1 MFKYLNCRTCR
12 VYLVS
17 FFLMCGIW
25 PGALYAQYQ
34 LAIITEAEDSLLID
48 KLLSPER
55 RFRDSLA
62 VTTFLSEQLN
72 TLHLNAYLEASVDSI
87 SYQDT
92 IVGAHLH
99 LGPLYKWLSL
109 RTTNIPPY
117 ILDAIGYRA
126 RGYNNKPVNMVKL
139 LELQEELLVYA
150 ENHGY
155 PFARVGLDSIQ
166 LGYGQGT
173 ASLMLDKGPLI
184 LIRQIDI
191 EGDAKISD
199 NYIKLYLGI
208 EEGAVYD
215 NSKILRIRNRIRE
228 LPFLSLS
235 KDPGITFIGDQ
246 ANILLLLNKKKAS
259 RFDFV
264 VGVLPQNANGRSL
277 NNRNFLITGTFTGEF
292 QNQFGLGERIF
303 ASFEQLRPE
312 TQELEVEF
320 NYPYVLGLPLGGDF
334 DFQLYKR
341 DTSYLDLETDIGVR
355 YIFDGGSY
363 LKAFWNNRSSTLLN
377 VDESALEQAG
387 QLPENL
393 DVRNATFGLEY
404 VRQKLDYRFNPRRGW
419 RLLLRGG
426 AGIKRIAR
434 NNQIE
439 ELGYGELYDTVSL
452 RSFQYQLRTGVEAYW
467 PVFKNST
474 IKTSFTGGSIIAEQ
488 DIFFNE
494 QFRIGGNRLLR
505 GFDEES
511 VFATHYA
518 IATLEY
524 RLLIGQN
531 SYLYTFLDYARVDN
545 KTTVVDTVDYPYG
558 FGAGLTFE
566 TKVGLFGVSLAYG
579 KQLDNPLDFSA
590 PKVHFG
596 YVSLFN

>member
-1 MFKYLNCRTCR
+1 MAVPSHYKY
-12 VYLVS
+12 
-17 FFLMCGIW
+17 
-25 PGALYAQYQ
+25 
-34 LAIITEAEDSLLID
+34 
-48 KLLSPER
+48 
-55 RFRDSLA
+55 
-62 VTTFLSEQLN
+62 TTS
-72 TLHLNAYLEASVDSI
+72 
-87 SYQDT
+87 
-92 IVGAHLH
+92 
-99 LGPLYKWLSL
+99 
-109 RTTNIPPY
+109 Y
-117 ILDAIGYRA
+117 ILEAIGYRA
-126 RGYNNKPVNMVKL
+126 RVYQNKPIQIGRL
-139 LELQEELLVYA
+139 LQLQEQVLTYA

-155 PFARVGLDSIQ
+155 PFAQVGLDSIQ

-173 ASLMLDKGPLI
+173 ASLVLDKGPLI
-184 LIRQIDI
+184 LIKEIDI
-191 EGDAKISD
+191 EGDARISD
-199 NYIKLYLGI
+199 NYVKLYLGLQ
-208 EEGAVYD
+208 EGAVYD

-235 KDPGITFIGDQ
+235 KDPQITFIGDQ

-277 NNRNFLITGTFTGEF
+277 NNRNFLVTGTFTGEF

-312 TQELEVEF
+312 TQELEIEF

-355 YIFDGGSY
+355 YIFDGGNY

-377 VDESALEQAG
+377 VDESTLERAG

-404 VRQKLDYRFNPRRGW
+404 VRQKLDYRFNPRKGW
-419 RLLLRGG
+419 GLLLRGG
-426 AGIKRIAR
+426 AGIKRIER

-452 RSFQYQLRTGVEAYW
+452 RTFQYQLKAGLEAYW
-467 PVFKNST
+467 PIFKAST

-488 DIFFNE
+488 AIFFNE

-566 TKVGLFGVSLAYG
+566 TRVGLFGVSLAYG